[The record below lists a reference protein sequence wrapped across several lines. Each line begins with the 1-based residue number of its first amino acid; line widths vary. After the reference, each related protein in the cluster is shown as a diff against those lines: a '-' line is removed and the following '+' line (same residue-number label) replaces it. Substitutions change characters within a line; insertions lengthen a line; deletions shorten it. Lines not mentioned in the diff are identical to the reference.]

1 MPAVNVL
8 KAAVI
13 LVHYEDYAEQYFA
26 ECYQSLIDQDV
37 PRGSFTVFIVNN
49 GSKEDLSAAVGPIET
64 RFIDQAENLGWS
76 SGNNAAIKVAL
87 EERYDPIIMLNMDTL
102 LDRHWLKELLAE
114 ADRRPDTQI
123 IQSKILLY
131 DSRRINSAGNRIHF
145 LGYGFCHGYGREEA
159 PPLPVLE
166 FASGAAMLVK
176 SDVFRKIG
184 LFRENYFIYYDDL
197 EFGWRARVA
206 GFRIGFA
213 EKSICFHKYV
223 FSTKLKHL
231 VDLECNRLLTML
243 TLEKPGTLLLIAP
256 PLLLMQVISGLYLV
270 VSGYW
275 RQELRICEFFFNKAT
290 WRYISATRREIRA
303 LRVKK
308 DRELIRHFSGRIIF
322 SEIKNPVV
330 KWLLNPIL
338 WTYWAIVKRFIFW

>member
-1 MPAVNVL
+1 MNVP

-26 ECYQSLIDQDV
+26 ECYQSLVKQSV
-37 PRGSFTVFIVNN
+37 PADSFTVFIVNN
-49 GSKEDLSAAVGPIET
+49 GSTEDLSAAVGPIET
-64 RFIDQAENLGWS
+64 RFIDQAANLGWS
-76 SGNNAAIKVAL
+76 SGNNAAIKIAL
-87 EERYDPIIMLNMDTL
+87 AEKYDPIIMLNMDTL
-102 LDRHWLKELLAE
+102 LDPDWLKELLAE
-114 ADRRPDTQI
+114 AARRPDIQI
-123 IQSKILLY
+123 FQSKVLLY

-159 PPLPVLE
+159 PALPEIE
-166 FASGAAMLVK
+166 FASGASMLVK

-206 GFRIGFA
+206 GYRIGLA

-231 VDLECNRLLTML
+231 VDLECNRLLTMV

-256 PLLLMQVISGLYLV
+256 PLLLTQFLSGLYLV
-270 VSGYW
+270 IGGFW
-275 RQELRICEFFFNKAT
+275 REELRICAFFLKTET
-290 WRYISATRREIRA
+290 WRTIAATRREIRG

-308 DRELIRHFSGRIIF
+308 DRELVWHFSGRIIF

-338 WTYWAIVKRFIFW
+338 WTYWNIVKRLIFW